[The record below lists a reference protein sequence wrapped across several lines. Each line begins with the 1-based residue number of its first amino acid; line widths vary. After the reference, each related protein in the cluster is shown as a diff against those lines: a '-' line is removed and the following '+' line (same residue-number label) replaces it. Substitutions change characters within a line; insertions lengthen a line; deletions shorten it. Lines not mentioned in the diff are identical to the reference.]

1 MAEDDASF
9 RTSIDLISFGLSSDH
24 GPSNGIPSRMIS
36 GLLSADIDFS
46 PRMRVTADEPS
57 ALFPVVEMLRPGTA
71 PSNDWIIL
79 GLGRLS
85 IDSELIETTEP
96 VKSDF
101 FCIP

>member
-1 MAEDDASF
+1 MSLGF
-9 RTSIDLISFGLSSDH
+9 SSDH
-24 GPSNGIPSRMIS
+24 GPSNGIPSKMMR

-46 PRMRVTADEPS
+46 PRMRVTAEEPS
-57 ALFPVVEMLRPGTA
+57 ALLPVVEILRPGTA
-71 PSNDWIIL
+71 PSNDWMIL

-85 IDSELIETTEP
+85 SDSELMETTEP